1 MDFGLW
7 TLGFGLWLL
16 GFVLRGLGIGFWTLS
31 FGLQV
36 KVSVYYAIAQN
47 PKSLDFGL
55 WAWGLGL
62 WVTPDFGFRM
72 VNFRFSTLTF
82 GL

>member
-1 MDFGLW
+1 MDFS
-7 TLGFGLWLL
+7 FGLWLL

-55 WAWGLGL
+55 GILAFGLL
-62 WVTPDFGFRM
+62 TLHYFRL
-72 VNFRFSTLTF
+72 STLTF
-82 GL
+82 EL

>member
-1 MDFGLW
+1 M
-7 TLGFGLWLL
+7 

-31 FGLQV
+31 FGFQV

-55 WAWGLGL
+55 WAWDLRLWVIDFALLGL
-62 WVTPDFGFRM
+62 WIGDV
-72 VNFRFSTLTF
+72 
-82 GL
+82 

>member
-1 MDFGLW
+1 MDVGLW
-7 TLGFGLWLL
+7 ILGFGLWLL

-36 KVSVYYAIAQN
+36 KVSVYSAIAQN

-55 WAWGLGL
+55 WAWDLGL
-62 WVTPDFGFRM
+62 CVIDFALLW
-72 VNFRFSTLTF
+72 TLDL
-82 GL
+82 GC

>member
-1 MDFGLW
+1 MDFRLW
-7 TLGFGLWLL
+7 TVAFGFCTS
-16 GFVLRGLGIGFWTLS
+16 GFEIGFWTLS

-55 WAWGLGL
+55 WAWDLGL
-62 WVTPDFGFRM
+62 WVIDFALLW
-72 VNFRFSTLTF
+72 TLDL
-82 GL
+82 GC